1 MTRSLT
7 AVALFT
13 GVTLVLAGCSDD
25 DPIRSGG
32 IGEPAEGASSSSP
45 SATAEPVP
53 SPAPP
58 PGDLAIAESE
68 PREDSLYPEVGD
80 PGVDAL
86 HYDLTLAWDPGT
98 DTLDANEVLTFRS
111 TETDK
116 SFQLDFSEVLEV
128 EAVTLDG
135 ATVEHQQRGKDL
147 VVQAPVREDQ
157 RYQLVIDYSGTPEPV
172 DVPTQRSDFGETG
185 FTITDDHE
193 VWTMQEPWGAYSWY
207 AVNDHPSDK
216 ALYDFTLSVPSPWMG
231 IANGDLVGSDEAD
244 GVTTTQW
251 HLSEPASSYLTTLGF
266 GDYQLT
272 ELAGPRDIPIRI
284 FTPRDQP
291 EAVEGPSTAP
301 EAMEWLEQ
309 YVGPYPFDTFGILV
323 VDSASGM
330 ETQTM
335 VTLGN
340 TDYTLSVPV
349 VVHELAHHWYGDTVT
364 PDDWRDVW
372 MNEGMAMYLQGMWE
386 AEKAGITVDQQMD
399 EWAEFEDSE
408 REFAGPPGD
417 YDLDKWGSGNIY
429 YGPALMWHELR
440 QKVGDEKFFDAIRAW
455 PESQENRS
463 SNRETLYEFFEKRT
477 GEELSA
483 FFDAWLL
490 GEQTPPRD

>member
-1 MTRSLT
+1 MKRSLA
-7 AVALFT
+7 AVALCT
-13 GVTLVLAGCSDD
+13 GALVLAGCSDD
-25 DPIRSGG
+25 DPIRSGS
-32 IGEPAEGASSSSP
+32 IGSGDDATTP
-45 SATAEPVP
+45 SATAEPVE
-53 SPAPP
+53 PP
-58 PGDLAIAESE
+58 TDDVPTGDLDVALSE
-68 PREDSLYPEVGD
+68 PREDSLYPDVGD

-86 HYDLTLAWDPGT
+86 HYDLALGWSPDT
-98 DTLDANEVLTFRS
+98 DTLEATETLTFRS
-111 TETDK
+111 TATDD
-116 SFQLDFSEVLEV
+116 SFQLDFSEVLEIDLLTV
-128 EAVTLDG
+128 DG
-135 ATVEHQQRGKDL
+135 ADVEFEQRGKDL

-157 RYQLVIDYSGTPEPV
+157 RYEVVIDYSGTPEPV
-172 DVPTQRSDFGETG
+172 GVPTQRSDFGETG
-185 FTITDDHE
+185 FTITDNHE

-216 ALYDFTLSVPSPWMG
+216 ALYDFTLSVPAPWMG
-231 IANGDLVGSDEAD
+231 IANGDLVSTEEAD
-244 GVTTTQW
+244 GLTVTRW
-251 HLSEPASSYLTTLGF
+251 HLAEPAASYLSTLAF
-266 GDYQLT
+266 GDYEQT
-272 ELAGPRDIPIRI
+272 ELTGPRDIPIRI

-291 EAVEGPSTAP
+291 DAVRGPSSAP

-309 YVGPYPFDTFGILV
+309 YVGPYPFDTFGIVV
-323 VDSASGM
+323 VDSSSGM

-340 TDYTLSVPV
+340 SDYTLSLPV
-349 VVHELAHHWYGDTVT
+349 VVHELAHQWYGDTVT

-386 AEKAGITVDQQMD
+386 AERAGISVDEQMD
-399 EWAEFEDSE
+399 QWAEFEGGE
-408 REFAGPPGD
+408 REFAGPPAD

-440 QKVGDEKFFDAIRAW
+440 QQIGDEEFFEVVRAW

-463 SNRETLYEFFEKRT
+463 SNRETLYEFFEKQT